1 LIVELD
7 LVNPELHCVVVYLLA
22 YESPARV
29 GNQTVCNR
37 KQHPCSFTI
46 SLRVQAELG
55 DAA

>member
-7 LVNPELHCVVVYLLA
+7 LVNPELDCVVVYLLA